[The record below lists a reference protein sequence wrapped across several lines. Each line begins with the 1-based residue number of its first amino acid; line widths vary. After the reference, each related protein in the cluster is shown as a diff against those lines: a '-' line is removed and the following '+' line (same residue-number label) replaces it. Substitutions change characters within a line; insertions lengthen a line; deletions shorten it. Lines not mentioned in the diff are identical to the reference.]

1 MRRILVTGFDPFGGS
16 EKNLSWEAVSQLPDV
31 IGGWEIF
38 RLRIPTV
45 FGDGALAAMKYA
57 EEISAGA
64 ILCVGQAGGRK
75 SVTPEV
81 VGVNLRDASIPD
93 NAGRQPSGEP
103 VVPGAADGYFSTL
116 PVRKI
121 RDAVLARGIPC
132 ELSYTAGTFVCN
144 DVLFTLL
151 NRYRGTETAVGFIHV
166 PADGIPEDRLAE
178 ALIAALE
185 TIAGEPDLPAEGGIR
200 KER

>member
-1 MRRILVTGFDPFGGS
+1 MRRILVTGFDPFGGN
-16 EKNLSWEAVSQLPDV
+16 EKNLSWEAVSRLPDM
-31 IGGWEIF
+31 IGSCRIC

-45 FGDGALAAMKYA
+45 FGDGALAAMKCA
-57 EEISAGA
+57 EEISADA

-81 VGVNLRDASIPD
+81 IGVNVRDASIPD
-93 NAGRQPSGEP
+93 NAGRQPLGEP
-103 VVPGAADGYFSTL
+103 VVPGAGDGYFSTL

-121 RDAVLARGIPC
+121 RNAILARGIPS

-151 NRYRGTETAVGFIHV
+151 NRYRGTGTAVGFIHV
-166 PADGIPEDRLAE
+166 PADGIPEDRLTE
-178 ALIAALE
+178 ALSAALE
-185 TIAGEPDLPAEGGIR
+185 AIAAELGLPAEGTDR